1 MHVLVTGATG
11 FVGRHV
17 CARLLTDGHRIT
29 AIVRDPR
36 VAARRFPGI
45 TAIRGD
51 LNRMTDPW
59 DWRPLLAGVDAVVNC
74 AGILQARRG
83 QSAEAIHT
91 RAPNALFDAC
101 VAVGVRR
108 VVQISAVSADPRAGT
123 AYAITKAAAD
133 AHLRSLDLDWI
144 VLRPSLVYGQGSYG
158 GTSFLRG
165 LAGLPGIVP
174 LIGKGG
180 QAFQPIHVDDLA
192 EAVSRCLAPSFPPQQ
207 TLEPVGPETLTLR
220 EMTEMTRAW
229 LDIPPARFLAVP
241 LPLVRLMA
249 QGGDLLG
256 AGPVTST
263 SLAQMEYGNVADP
276 VGFAAAI
283 GFQPRAMS
291 QAFQMAPSHVQDRW
305 HARLYFIPPLLTV
318 ILALLWI
325 GSGVAGLTNPPTD
338 ALIVTMAVGAPP
350 EAVPWIVGLFCL
362 IDIGIGVWLATGR
375 AGRLCGWVQGTMVV
389 GYTVGM
395 TLFVP
400 SLWYDPYGAL
410 LKNLPT
416 LGAILVWLALLDDR

>member
-17 CARLLTDGHRIT
+17 CARLLADGQQVT
-29 AIVRDPR
+29 AIVRDPL

-51 LNRMTDPW
+51 LNHMTNPW
-59 DWRPLLAGVDAVVNC
+59 AWRPLLAGVDAVVNC
-74 AGILQARRG
+74 AGILQARSG

-108 VVQISAVSADPRAGT
+108 VVQISAVSADPEAGT

-133 AHLRSLDLDWI
+133 THLRSLDLDWI

-174 LIGKGG
+174 LIGNGG

-192 EAVSRCLAPSFPPQQ
+192 EAVARCLSPSFPPHQ

-220 EMTEMTRAW
+220 MMTEMTRAW

-241 LPLVRLMA
+241 LPLVRLVA
-249 QGGDLLG
+249 RGGDLLG
-256 AGPVTST
+256 AGPVTT
-263 SLAQMEYGNVADP
+263 TALAQLEYGNVADP
-276 VGFAAAI
+276 AGFAAAI
-283 GFQPRAMS
+283 GFRPRAMS
-291 QAFQMAPSHVQDRW
+291 QAFRAAPSHVQDRW
-305 HARLYFIPPLLTV
+305 HARLYFLPPLLTA

-325 GSGVAGLTNPPTD
+325 GSGIAGLINPPTD
-338 ALIVTMAVGAPP
+338 ALTVTLAVGAPP
-350 EAVPWIVGLFCL
+350 DAVPWIVGLFCL

-375 AGRLCGWVQGTMVV
+375 AGRLCGWVQGIMVV

-395 TLFVP
+395 TLFIP

>member
-17 CARLLTDGHRIT
+17 CARLLADGHRVT
-29 AIVRDPR
+29 AVVRDPLI
-36 VAARRFPGI
+36 AARRFPGI
-45 TAIRGD
+45 TAIQGD

-59 DWRPLLAGVDAVVNC
+59 DWRPLLDGVDAVVNC

-91 RAPNALFDAC
+91 SAPNALFDAC

-108 VVQISAVSADPRAGT
+108 VVQISAVSADPEAGT
-123 AYAITKAAAD
+123 AYAVTKAAAD
-133 AHLRSLDLDWI
+133 THLRSLNLDWI

-174 LIGKGG
+174 LIGDGG
-180 QAFQPIHVDDLA
+180 QVFQPIHVDDLA
-192 EAVSRCLAPSFPPQQ
+192 EAVSRCLSPSFPPRQ
-207 TLEPVGPETLTLR
+207 TLEPVGPDTLTLR
-220 EMTEMTRAW
+220 MMVEMTRAW
-229 LDIPPARFLAVP
+229 LDIPPAWFLPVP
-241 LPLVRLMA
+241 MPLIRLVA
-249 QGGDLLG
+249 RAGDLLG

-263 SLAQMEYGNVADP
+263 ALAQMEYGNVADP
-276 VGFAAAI
+276 VGFSAAI
-283 GFQPRAMS
+283 GFHPRAMAH
-291 QAFQMAPSHVQDRW
+291 AFLSAPSHVQDRW
-305 HARLYFIPPLLTV
+305 HARLYFIPPLLTC

-350 EAVPWIVGLFCL
+350 EAVPWILGLFCL
-362 IDIGIGVWLATGR
+362 IDIGIGFWLATGR
-375 AGRLCGWVQGTMVV
+375 AGRLCGWVQGVMVV

-395 TLFVP
+395 TLFIP